1 MRFGVGV
8 AVPGLM
14 GMWGKAFAAIRNQPS
29 P

>member
-14 GMWGKAFAAIRNQPS
+14 GMLGKAFAAIRNQPL